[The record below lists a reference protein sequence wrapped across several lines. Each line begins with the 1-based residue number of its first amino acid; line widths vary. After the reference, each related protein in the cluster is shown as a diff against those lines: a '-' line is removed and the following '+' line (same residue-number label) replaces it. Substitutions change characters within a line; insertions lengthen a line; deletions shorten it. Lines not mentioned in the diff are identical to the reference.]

1 MRSLLRAVGAV
12 TLSLCLAASQ
22 PAPAVPAQTGRVA
35 PAPPNIVFILAD
47 DLSPDLLRFMPQVRG
62 LAAGGTSFANY
73 VVTDTLCCPSRASI
87 YTGRFPH
94 NTGVFTNA
102 APDGGWAVFRQRG
115 NERDTYGT
123 ALQRA
128 GYRTAMLGKYLNG
141 YQPAS
146 GHVPPGWDQWA
157 VGGDAYR
164 QFDYTLNENGVPRA
178 YGAEYL
184 TDVLTAKASAF
195 IEMSA
200 GDRTPFFVEIST
212 FAPHSPFTPAPQDV
226 DAFPGLTAPR
236 GPAFDRLPS
245 DAPPWLAGRPPLA
258 ADQIARIDDAYRRR
272 AQSVLSLD
280 RMVGQLR
287 ATLARTGAAA
297 NTVLVFS
304 SDNGFH
310 LGEHRLTVGKQTAF
324 ETDIRVPL
332 IVAGPGVRA
341 GATVN
346 QTAANIDLR
355 PTFEDLAG
363 TPSPPNVDGRSLAPL
378 LRSGIVDSGTPVSG
392 WRTAALVEHRGP
404 EHRRP
409 EFRPDDP
416 DRQKVIPES
425 YAALRTPD
433 WTFVRYA
440 GGALEFYDRR
450 TDPHQLR
457 NAASGLSPARRAA
470 LAAALDA
477 LVACKGAVAC
487 GKAGVV
493 RA

>member
-1 MRSLLRAVGAV
+1 LRSLLRAAGAV
-12 TLSLCLAASQ
+12 ALSLCLAASQ
-22 PAPAVPAQTGRVA
+22 PASTPPAPTGWVA
-35 PAPPNIVFILAD
+35 PTPPNIVFILVD
-47 DLSPDLLRFMPQVRG
+47 DLSVDLLAYMPQVRR
-62 LAAGGTSFANY
+62 LAAEGTSFANY
-73 VVTDTLCCPSRASI
+73 IVTDTLCCPSRSSI
-87 YTGRFPH
+87 YTGKFPH
-94 NTGVFTNA
+94 NTGVFTNS

-115 NERDTYGT
+115 NERDTFGT

-128 GYRTAMLGKYLNG
+128 GYRTAMLGKYMNG

-164 QFDYTLNENGVPRA
+164 QYDYTLNENGVPRA
-178 YGAEYL
+178 YGSDYL
-184 TDVLTAKASAF
+184 THVLTAKASAF

-226 DAFPGLTAPR
+226 TAFPGLTAPR

-245 DAPPWLAGRPPLA
+245 SPPPWLAGRPPLA
-258 ADQIARIDDAYRRR
+258 PDQLARIDDAYRKR

-280 RMVGQLR
+280 RMVGTLR
-287 ATLARTGAAA
+287 ETLRRTGADRD
-297 NTVLVFS
+297 TVLVFS

-324 ETDIRVPL
+324 ETDVRVPL

-341 GATVN
+341 GATVTR
-346 QTAANIDLR
+346 TAENIDLR

-363 TPSPPNVDGRSLAPL
+363 TPSPPEVDGRSLVPL
-378 LRSGIVDSGTPVSG
+378 LHSGMVDSGTPVSG
-392 WRTAALVEHRGP
+392 WRTAALVEHR
-404 EHRRP
+404 RP
-409 EFRPDDP
+409 EFRFDDP

-440 GGALEFYDRR
+440 SGALEFYDRR

-470 LAAALDA
+470 LSAALDA

-487 GKAGVV
+487 AKAGVV